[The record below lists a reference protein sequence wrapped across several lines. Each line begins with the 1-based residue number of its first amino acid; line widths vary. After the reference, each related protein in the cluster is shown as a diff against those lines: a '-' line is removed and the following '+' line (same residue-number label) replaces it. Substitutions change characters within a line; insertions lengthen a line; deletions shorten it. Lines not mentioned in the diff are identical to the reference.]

1 MSCLSALLALKSII
15 LVVTSVPP
23 PKPACVMA
31 WIGAA
36 DAKEL
41 KNGISTISTIAANI
55 VLNVFFIM
63 FPLID

>member
-1 MSCLSALLALKSII
+1 
-15 LVVTSVPP
+15 
-23 PKPACVMA
+23 MA